1 MRIHIAKI
9 YHKKG
14 IIENLRAYV
23 SLDDFFTFT
32 SYPGLDPE
40 IASRSGNNVGL
51 DAGAYPTMRKMT
63 FGLNVTF

>member
-1 MRIHIAKI
+1 MQLERLRF
-9 YHKKG
+9 YG
-14 IIENLRAYV
+14 SLEN
-23 SLDDFFTFT
+23 FFTFT

>member
-1 MRIHIAKI
+1 
-9 YHKKG
+9 
-14 IIENLRAYV
+14 V